1 MTHCKKKKRA
11 LLVSVKEI
19 TFLLYLGDR
28 ICVTVPS
35 SSQVQICSLSYAR
48 SISPALLY
56 AYVCGCIWVSDVYL
70 LPEVGVGAPD
80 FTGMP
85 GVHLQSPTI
94 LNPYLYILLKKH
106 SRLWWNRVP
115 LPASLPVQSNEHSP
129 ITSPVKAITDYLNPQ
144 RTGTKV
150 TLTDACGKQR

>member
-1 MTHCKKKKRA
+1 M
-11 LLVSVKEI
+11 KEI

-94 LNPYLYILLKKH
+94 LNPYLYIHTSKETLKAVVK
-106 SRLWWNRVP
+106 
-115 LPASLPVQSNEHSP
+115 QS
-129 ITSPVKAITDYLNPQ
+129 
-144 RTGTKV
+144 
-150 TLTDACGKQR
+150 TLTCISACAKQWTFTHNLPCKSNNWLPEPTTHWNKGNAHWCMWEAKVSLKVFIKTF